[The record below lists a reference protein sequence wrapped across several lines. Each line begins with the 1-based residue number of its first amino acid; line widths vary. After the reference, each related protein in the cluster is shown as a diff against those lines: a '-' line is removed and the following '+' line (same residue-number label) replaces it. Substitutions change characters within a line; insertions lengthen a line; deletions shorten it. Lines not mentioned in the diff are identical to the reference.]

1 MILEACHCNSRVME
15 ASWWA
20 GDFTSLSTQSFS
32 SQETPQSQEKL
43 DRWSSYDNYLFH
55 ILSLSLLFTM
65 LCKLETWLDFS
76 CCVVFAFFLSFFP
89 CAAKCW
95 LYYPEIWP
103 WAHPLG
109 EMALVLLW
117 QGPSPWCEKPGSQQ
131 DVPTQWSDF
140 PSSQCSR
147 YQGTLGTTCTLLE
160 QAQASITIYS
170 PPCKCGQGQ
179 LLAGEE
185 DVEGTWI
192 NELGIWISV
201 HTLTSSLGRGSG
213 WRERGEWSQ
222 HLDPALIPAPA
233 LFPRSCPD
241 FPSLLR
247 RLHLNLAFC
256 KTLKG
261 AFVKMGGYFLF
272 HSWLDWFII
281 FR

>member
-1 MILEACHCNSRVME
+1 M
-15 ASWWA
+15 
-20 GDFTSLSTQSFS
+20 
-32 SQETPQSQEKL
+32 
-43 DRWSSYDNYLFH
+43 
-55 ILSLSLLFTM
+55 
-65 LCKLETWLDFS
+65 
-76 CCVVFAFFLSFFP
+76 
-89 CAAKCW
+89 
-95 LYYPEIWP
+95 
-103 WAHPLG
+103 
-109 EMALVLLW
+109 
-117 QGPSPWCEKPGSQQ
+117 
-131 DVPTQWSDF
+131 
-140 PSSQCSR
+140 
-147 YQGTLGTTCTLLE
+147 TCTLLE

-247 RLHLNLAFC
+247 RLHLNSAFC

-261 AFVKMGGYFLF
+261 AFVKMGGLLFISQLVGLIYHFQIIIPTVFGFAFVLMCPGSAAQRAWPLPSLRSDSFLV
-272 HSWLDWFII
+272 SPLDGSRNTGFLSNMII
-281 FR
+281 T